1 MKMEI
6 SPCIFVCFGSRI
18 AIQFYFLNYYLLFWN
33 VELELVKI
41 FLIFSGGDGKK
52 RKKQNK
58 TKNSVPWNSLAQQLK
73 KEAKKQPGNYF
84 LSFYFKLLV
93 NLYSVIPCNILNYKI
108 MNYDS
113 KLI

>member
-1 MKMEI
+1 M
-6 SPCIFVCFGSRI
+6 
-18 AIQFYFLNYYLLFWN
+18 NYYLLFWN

-58 TKNSVPWNSLAQQLK
+58 TKNLVPWNSLAQQLK

-93 NLYSVIPCNILNYKI
+93 VVVVVASYHLSSQGLVDPLQTGGQEIWLLPMVFSIK
-108 MNYDS
+108 M
-113 KLI
+113 